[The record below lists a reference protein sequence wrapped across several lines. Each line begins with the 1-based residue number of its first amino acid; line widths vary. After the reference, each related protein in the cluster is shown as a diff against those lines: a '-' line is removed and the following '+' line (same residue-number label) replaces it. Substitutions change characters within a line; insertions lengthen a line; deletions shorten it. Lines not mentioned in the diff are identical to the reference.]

1 MQIRLLKW
9 ALEPYG
15 KDGQVR
21 AAGNCFG
28 HQKFCD
34 GTFVHTS
41 MVMESWVG
49 DGGDALC
56 LRTESGSQY
65 GLLLEDMDA
74 DGAVAGQTK
83 ECAGGLRLPDGF
95 LDRAKAVVEEKE
107 ARTLAYADA
116 QTEDGDLFLQV
127 SGGGVLRAYFKKDGK
142 AYPLG
147 IDCHVGMFQDSV
159 LVRKYGLADY
169 RYFPY
174 PCRMETYH
182 ASSGIKR
189 LVIENVGKETV
200 EVDRK
205 RYLPGVVERTAMTGE
220 SYQEG
225 LLSPDCVDGK
235 CMLSDLFGKGQG

>member
-41 MVMESWVG
+41 IVMESWIG
-49 DGGDALC
+49 DGGDVLC

-65 GLLLEDMDA
+65 GLLLEDMDVNR
-74 DGAVAGQTK
+74 AVVRQTK
-83 ECAGGLRLPDGF
+83 ECAGGLHLPDGF
-95 LDRAKAVVEEKE
+95 LDRAKAMVEGKE

-142 AYPLG
+142 ACPLAV
-147 IDCHVGMFQDSV
+147 DCHVGMFQDSV

-174 PCRMETYH
+174 PCRLETYH

-200 EVDRK
+200 EVDCK
-205 RYLPGVVERTAMTGE
+205 RYLPGVVERTAMTRE

-235 CMLSDLFGKGQG
+235 CMLSDLFNNGK